1 MIEDK
6 RLLTEAEAQQISEKF
21 LLAQY
26 YDSKVDFTDCQLLD
40 KGDIQVYQLRG
51 KITMRSRG
59 TLDRFVTSKY
69 ANQYGFKLEIDAKQG
84 QIINHEI
91 I

>member
-6 RLLTEAEAQQISEKF
+6 RLLTEAEAQQIAEKF
-21 LLAQY
+21 LLAKY
-26 YDSKVDFTDCQLLD
+26 HESRITFTDCQLLD
-40 KGDIQVYQLRG
+40 KDAVQTYQLRG

-59 TLDRFVTSKY
+59 ALDRFVTHKSV
-69 ANQYGFKLEIDAKQG
+69 NQYGFKLEIDANQG
-84 QIINHEI
+84 WIINYEI